1 MNSMNNGSSLPHHD
15 PAAQDALR
23 VSRRSFGVAAATA
36 GAVAGVL
43 ADPIARMA
51 HAAGSDR
58 LKIGLVGCGGRGTG
72 AASQAISADPGVVL
86 WAVADA
92 FADRAEAGAS
102 LLARTIEEKAKA
114 DATFTTRFDCP
125 TERRFAG
132 FDSYKRAIECCD
144 VVLLAS
150 PPAFR
155 PLHLKAAVEAGRQIF
170 CEKPMAIDAA
180 GLRSLRET
188 VQVATEKHL
197 SLVSGFCWRYA
208 ARERDV
214 YKRIHDGAIGPVR
227 SVYTTYNS
235 SGFRGESPRKP
246 DWSDME
252 YCLRNW
258 PYYTWLSGDHLVE
271 QAVHS
276 VDRLA
281 WAMNDEMPVSVNC
294 TAGREVRPDAPK
306 DNNIFDHF
314 TAAFEYADG
323 RRGFHMCRHF
333 PGAASDNSDYIVGTK
348 GTATVNGFQNMQQ
361 TVVDG
366 VTWQSEV
373 PKNDMYQQ
381 EHDELVASIRSGT
394 PINDGVRM
402 TNSTAMAIMARMS
415 GYTGQPV
422 TWQQLWE
429 SKENLSPEVWAL
441 SAAPPS
447 SPIAVPGRTKLV

>member
-1 MNSMNNGSSLPHHD
+1 MNNERATSRNDTSARD
-15 PAAQDALR
+15 PGH
-23 VSRRSFGVAAATA
+23 VSRRGFVAATGAVAAAA
-36 GAVAGVL
+36 SVL
-43 ADPIARMA
+43 ADPVARMA

-58 LKIGLVGCGGRGTG
+58 LKVGLVGCGGRGTG

-92 FADRAEAGAS
+92 FADQVKAGAN
-102 LLARTIEEKAKA
+102 LLGRTVEEKAKS
-114 DATFTTRFDCP
+114 DASFKTRFDCP
-125 TERRFAG
+125 YERQFAG
-132 FDSYKRAIECCD
+132 LDSYKQVINACD
-144 VVLLAS
+144 VVLLAA

-170 CEKPMAIDAA
+170 CEKPMAVDAA

-188 VQVATEKHL
+188 VKVATEKHL
-197 SLVSGFCWRYA
+197 ALVSGFCWRYA

-214 YKRIHDGAIGPVR
+214 YKRIHEGAIGPVR
-227 SVYTTYNS
+227 SAYTTYNS
-235 SGFRGESPRKP
+235 PGFRGEVPRKA

-258 PYYTWLSGDHLVE
+258 QYYTWLSGDHIVE

-294 TAGREVRPDAPK
+294 TAGREVRSDAPK
-306 DNNIFDHF
+306 GNNIFDHF

-348 GTATVNGFQNMQQ
+348 GTATVNGFQNRQQ
-361 TVVDG
+361 TIVDG
-366 VTWQSEV
+366 VTWQSEASKV
-373 PKNDMYQQ
+373 DMYQQ
-381 EHDELVASIRSGT
+381 EHDELFASIRSAK
-394 PINDGVRM
+394 PINDGERM

-429 SKENLSPEVWAL
+429 SKEDLSPSAWDF
-441 SAAPPS
+441 SAAPPP
-447 SPIAVPGRTKLV
+447 SPIAVPGKTKLS